1 MNRKLQVFIS
11 STYRDLI
18 NERQT
23 AVHAV
28 LDAGHIPAGMEL
40 FAAGDETQLAVI
52 KRWIDESDVYMLIL
66 GARYGTVEV
75 NSGKSYT
82 HLEYEYALEKRKPIF
97 AVYLADAPFKER
109 VRALAEELATEDRK
123 GYGAFRDLV
132 KTKLCSEFSD
142 SRDITIAVLKTLAEF
157 SRKPEL
163 QNAGWVRGR
172 DVPDTS
178 ALATEN
184 ARLLTEVTRLASEAK
199 ALTAERDS
207 LRSKRP
213 ASPEPAALAF
223 RSNAYWNDVTNE
235 GPFCS
240 RCWDAERKL
249 IRLTLTE
256 SMHPKCANCKE
267 YFPSS

>member
-1 MNRKLQVFIS
+1 LNRKLQVFIS

-18 NERQT
+18 KERQT

-40 FAAGDETQLAVI
+40 FSAGDETQLAVI

-66 GARYGTVEV
+66 GARYGSVEAQ
-75 NSGKSYT
+75 SGKSYT
-82 HLEYEYALEKRKPIF
+82 HIEYEYALERRKPIF

-109 VRALAEELATEDRK
+109 VKELAEELANEDRK
-123 GYGAFRDLV
+123 GYAAFRDLV

-142 SRDITIAVLKTLAEF
+142 SRDITIAVLKTLSEF

-178 ALATEN
+178 ALAGEN
-184 ARLLTEVTRLASEAK
+184 ARLLTEVAQLTRETKSLV
-199 ALTAERDS
+199 AERDS
-207 LRSKRP
+207 LNSKRP
-213 ASPEPAALAF
+213 GGPDPAALTY
-223 RSNAYWNDVTNE
+223 RGNAYWNDGANT

-240 RCWDAERKL
+240 RCWDAERML
-249 IRLTLTE
+249 IRLTTTD
-256 SMHPKCANCKE
+256 SMYPKCANCKE
-267 YFPSS
+267 FFPGS